1 MTKPIL
7 NVEGLSV
14 KLRTQY
20 GLVHCVRDV
29 SFSLKEGEVLF
40 ILGESGCGKSIL
52 AMSLVK
58 LIPKTVQYQM
68 NGKVLFEDVDLANIE
83 EEEMHRFRGK
93 SIGFVFQNVMTA
105 LHPMFTV
112 GEQIAEGMR
121 YHLGLSHKEAEMEAL
136 YWLDRVGIS
145 NPKRRSEDY
154 PHEFSGGQRQRISI
168 AVALASKP
176 QILIADEPTTAL
188 DVTVQEQILALLQ
201 DLRNELSMSILFITH
216 DLGVVSAF
224 ADRIL
229 VMYAGNLVEE
239 GSVFDIFQSPKHPYT
254 KSLLQALPKE
264 GHRSSRLKTIP
275 GTPPDLAKL
284 NNGCSFVSR
293 CPFAMNICAIEM
305 PSFFSFG
312 ERKCACHLHRTE
324 AKEQYKRFE
333 ASN

>member
-7 NVEGLSV
+7 IAEGISL

-40 ILGESGCGKSIL
+40 ILGESGCGKSML

-58 LIPKTVQYQM
+58 LMPKTIHYQM
-68 NGKVLFEDVDLANIE
+68 SGKILFNGANLADVE
-83 EEEMHRFRGK
+83 EEEMHHFRGK
-93 SIGFVFQNVMTA
+93 FIGFVFQNVMTA

-121 YHLGLSHKEAEMEAL
+121 YHLGLSRKEAAAEAL
-136 YWLDRVGIS
+136 YWLERVGIPD
-145 NPKRRSEDY
+145 PKRRQENY

-188 DVTVQEQILALLQ
+188 DVTVQEQIIALLH
-201 DLRNELSMSILFITH
+201 DLRSELAMSILFITH
-216 DLGVVSAF
+216 DLGVVSSF

-229 VMYAGNLVEE
+229 VMYAGSIVEE
-239 GSVFDIFQSPKHPYT
+239 GSVFDIFQSPNHPYT
-254 KSLLQALPKE
+254 KSLLQSLPRGE
-264 GHRSSRLKTIP
+264 PSSRLRTIP
-275 GTPPDLAKL
+275 GTPPDLGEQK
-284 NNGCSFVSR
+284 NGCAFAPR
-293 CPFAMNICAIEM
+293 CPFAMNICEIYS
-305 PSFFSFG
+305 PLYSSLG
-312 ERKCACHLHRTE
+312 ERKCACHLHREE
-324 AKEQYKRFE
+324 AKEQYKRFRD
-333 ASN
+333 SS